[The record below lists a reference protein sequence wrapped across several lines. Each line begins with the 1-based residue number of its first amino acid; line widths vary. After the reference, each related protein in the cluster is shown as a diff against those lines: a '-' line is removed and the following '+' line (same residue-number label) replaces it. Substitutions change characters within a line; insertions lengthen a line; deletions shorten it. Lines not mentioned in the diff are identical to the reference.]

1 VQAVRSDIRKR
12 KALEW
17 LVEHVELVDESGQP
31 IERDALALPEQ
42 SESDDIDPD
51 TDDSGLEEE

>member
-1 VQAVRSDIRKR
+1 
-12 KALEW
+12 
-17 LVEHVELVDESGQP
+17 VELVDESGQP

-42 SESDDIDPD
+42 THSDDIEPAD